1 MNNMNTSKSEHLEPK
16 VSIVVPVYKVEK
28 YLSQCVDSLL
38 AQTLKEIEIILVDD
52 GSPDNSP
59 KICDDYS
66 RKDNRVRVIHKEN
79 QGLGRARHSG
89 YQEVRGKYVA
99 FFDSDDYV
107 SKDLYKTLYDRAE
120 EANLDACFCDI
131 LNFSDGREPY
141 PYTRESTELSF
152 KDKQSI
158 LTFSLNMLC
167 PLLSQEETIL
177 YPHTQWNY
185 IVRKDKL
192 VESNVEFVSERE
204 YVSEDLIFN
213 LLWLP
218 YANRIEWLEN
228 PLIYHRIDNASSLT
242 NNLKFQKVEASI
254 RMISKVKEILFK
266 QYCDVPNI
274 GEYYYSYSFKL
285 IRDICVSIIRFVPS
299 WYNKFKYTSYYL
311 LEVTNLLSEKEDYYK
326 KAHSSKKKYELFLF
340 SRGYVNLAIIAY
352 MISIIKVSITY
363 RLNRFIRSSRN

>member
-1 MNNMNTSKSEHLEPK
+1 MNNMNTNRSENLEPK
-16 VSIVVPVYKVEK
+16 VSIVVPVFKVEK

-59 KICDDYS
+59 KICDDYAQ
-66 RKDNRVRVIHKEN
+66 KDNRVRVIHKEN
-79 QGLGRARHSG
+79 QGVGRARRSG

-158 LTFSLNMLC
+158 MTFSLNMLC

-185 IVRKDKL
+185 IVRRDKL

-213 LLWLP
+213 LLWIP
-218 YANRIEWLEN
+218 YANRIEWIEK
-228 PLIYHRIDNASSLT
+228 PLIYHRVDNASSLT

-254 RMISKVKEILFK
+254 RMVSKVKEILDG
-266 QYCDVPNI
+266 QYSNVPNCE
-274 GEYYYSYSFKL
+274 EYYYSYAFKL
-285 IRDICVSIIRFVPS
+285 IRDIRWSIIRFVPS
-299 WYNKFKYTSYYL
+299 WGNKYSYMSFFLHEVVKLVPEKLTYYNKMHPNKRMSGL
-311 LEVTNLLSEKEDYYK
+311 
-326 KAHSSKKKYELFLF
+326 ELF
-340 SRGYVNLAIIAY
+340 SMGRIRISIIAY
-352 MISIIKVSITY
+352 MSTTILKA
-363 RLNRFIRSSRN
+363 LQNRARRIVHC